1 MRHLADMLKLKRATG
16 GWKVPVLPTVAPRD
30 EGVAALV
37 DACDRHAQ
45 EVGRGRRTR
54 APDAT
59 DTPAAQLARRF
70 IERDGFVCHRRLE
83 LVEAG
88 RAEGHDGRGDDPARA
103 RQFQRRLS
111 RRAHVHVADT
121 AFGLAANLAGFV
133 AVGIDTHMA
142 FHVGLR
148 EGDRLTARAYP
159 VARGKRVATCAST

>member
-1 MRHLADMLKLKRATG
+1 MRRIWVGRSVVVCPPGLGDDVQAIKAGILEIADILVVSKADSPQAGETTRDLADMLKLKRATG

-70 IERDGFVCHRRLE
+70 IERDGFVRHCLSAAQPGGV
-83 LVEAG
+83 LA
-88 RAEGHDGRGDDPARA
+88 PALRT
-103 RQFQRRLS
+103 R
-111 RRAHVHVADT
+111 RRAVPRVRS
-121 AFGLAANLAGFV
+121 AAPTNPA
-133 AVGIDTHMA
+133 
-142 FHVGLR
+142 
-148 EGDRLTARAYP
+148 
-159 VARGKRVATCAST
+159 